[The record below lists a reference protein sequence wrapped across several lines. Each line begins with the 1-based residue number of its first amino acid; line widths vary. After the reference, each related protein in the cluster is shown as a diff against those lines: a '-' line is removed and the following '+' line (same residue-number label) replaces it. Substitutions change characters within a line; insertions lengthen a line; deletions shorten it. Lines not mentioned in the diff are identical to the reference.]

1 MRYHV
6 HICVTDGIWAEDAD
20 PVITVTLD
28 ASDDQM
34 AEMNARALLAAGLDF
49 DVAEIE
55 EADE

>member
-1 MRYHV
+1 MRHHV
-6 HICVTDGIWAEDAD
+6 HITVTDPSWHDLDA
-20 PVITVTLD
+20 VITVTLD

>member
-1 MRYHV
+1 MRHHV
-6 HICVTDGIWAEDAD
+6 HITVTDPSWGDLDA
-20 PVITVTLD
+20 VITVTLD

-55 EADE
+55 EVDE